1 MTSPCSWT
9 ARLVGFATLAATLVS
24 SPPAVFAQAP
34 TPQPAPAPAGEG
46 WVAPANSPAYAPNAG
61 PPQPYYYGAPGGPPP
76 AQPYPG
82 YPTYPQPQYQGNGSP
97 PAPAPAPGAAT
108 ASGAAPAPAVES
120 AAADSFGK
128 AGQLIFW
135 ADCRAGFSNYSDSNN
150 NSGASL
156 YLSPSVGLFV
166 SRIVMLKL
174 RIDLGIASSDSSG
187 SSYMDTFAGL
197 GFGMGF
203 NIPIIRVLSL
213 LPGFDLDG
221 SYERSGFTSAGS
233 TQTGR
238 YVLGGS
244 VSMPVLF
251 HVAPHFFLG
260 VSPYVNLSY
269 DRATKNSSKGDTTY
283 SEGASFLIGG
293 WI

>member
-1 MTSPCSWT
+1 
-9 ARLVGFATLAATLVS
+9 V
-24 SPPAVFAQAP
+24 
-34 TPQPAPAPAGEG
+34 
-46 WVAPANSPAYAPNAG
+46 
-61 PPQPYYYGAPGGPPP
+61 
-76 AQPYPG
+76 
-82 YPTYPQPQYQGNGSP
+82 
-97 PAPAPAPGAAT
+97 
-108 ASGAAPAPAVES
+108 
-120 AAADSFGK
+120 ADSFGK

-174 RIDLGIASSDSSG
+174 RIDLGIASSDSSESK
-187 SSYMDTFAGL
+187 SSYMTTSAGA

-203 NIPIIRVLSL
+203 NIPIIPAISL

-244 VSMPVLF
+244 VSVPVLF

-269 DRATKNSSKGDTTY
+269 DRATSNSSKGDTTY